1 MATPFRFPGFDPE
14 DFETFRVPD
23 RHLRREEILRVVH
36 PKLQA
41 LGEDILSHFRKR
53 GIEGLHPHLPHL
65 NWPPGYQPFCTWLA
79 FSTQPHRYQQ
89 LAQLNVGVHEPFVSV
104 RLGFDTAGEGFGRFL
119 FLMSHGD
126 LPQVL
131 ARVAV
136 PAGLRCRVYRRAP
149 WPEGSRAVFDSGDDF
164 LRGALA
170 AEREG
175 GNWFEVGRIFT
186 RRDNGKELA
195 EPEFAAAAAEILL
208 TLYPVFRRLAGP

>member
-1 MATPFRFPGFDPE
+1 MAAPFRFPGFAPE
-14 DFETFRVPD
+14 DFETFRIPD
-23 RHLRREEILRVVH
+23 RHFRREEILRLVH
-36 PKLQA
+36 PKLAA
-41 LGEDILSHFRKR
+41 LGEDLLSELRRR
-53 GIEGLHPHLPHL
+53 GIDGIHPHLPQL

-89 LAQLNVGVHEPFVSV
+89 LAQLNVGVHEPYVSV
-104 RLGFDTAGEGFGRFL
+104 RLGFDTAGESFGRFL

-131 ARVAV
+131 SRVAV

-149 WPEGSRAVFDSGDDF
+149 WPEGSRAVYDSGDDF
-164 LRGALA
+164 LRGVQA

-186 RRDNGKELA
+186 RRDHSADLA
-195 EPEFAAAAAEILL
+195 RPDFAATAGEILL